1 MKVRLP
7 YPHPGQRTVRRQAR
21 RFNWLSAGR
30 RWRKT
35 TMCMSIAVEAAL
47 AGQQI
52 VWGAPVYDQ
61 VFTGWL
67 ETQQAAGNVADFNV
81 SRMTATFPG
90 RGAIIYRSL
99 DDPDNV
105 RSKTA
110 DGVVIDECGD
120 VMEAAWYEAL
130 RPMLM
135 DTGGWAWGIGTPK
148 GRNWFWREHA
158 KARDEDGEAM
168 SWQAP
173 TLGARIVGQELV
185 REPHPLENPDIA
197 WGELLSLWQTMP
209 ERSFRQ
215 EILAEFMEDAGGV
228 FRGVRGR
235 ATEKPR
241 LPYDGV
247 FVMGLDWAQ
256 QKDFTVLTVLDA
268 RSRKMVDLDRF
279 NQVDWALQRGRVK
292 AMADKWDVERII
304 AEKNSIGGPNIEA
317 LQREGLPVLPFET
330 TAQSKPPL
338 IESLA
343 LAFERGEIAI
353 LDDPVLVDELEAYER
368 TVSEVTG
375 RARYNAPEG
384 GHDDCVMALAL
395 AWWGVVAGGPKSRT
409 RRAA

>member
-1 MKVRLP
+1 
-7 YPHPGQRTVRRQAR
+7 
-21 RFNWLSAGR
+21 
-30 RWRKT
+30 
-35 TMCMSIAVEAAL
+35 MCMSIAVEAAL
-47 AGQQI
+47 GGRQI
-52 VWGAPVYDQ
+52 IWGAPTYDQ

-67 ETQQAAGNVADFNV
+67 ETQKAAAAVGEFNV

-90 RGAIIYRSL
+90 RGVIIYRSL

-110 DGVVIDECGD
+110 DGVVIDECAD
-120 VMEAAWYEAL
+120 VAEVAWYEVL

-158 KARDEDGEAM
+158 KARDAGSEAR

-173 TLGARIVGQELV
+173 TLGAEIVQGELV
-185 REPHPLENPDIA
+185 RKPHPLENPNIA
-197 WGELLSLWQTMP
+197 WGELVSLCQTMP

-228 FRGVRGR
+228 FRGVRAR
-235 ATEKPR
+235 AMLQR
-241 LPYDGV
+241 AAPYQGV

-268 RSRKMVDLDRF
+268 RTRKMVDLDRF

-292 AMADKWDVERII
+292 AMAEKWDVERIV

-317 LQREGLPVLPFET
+317 LQREGLPVLPFDT

-343 LAFERGEIAI
+343 LAFERGEVAI
-353 LDDPVLVDELEAYER
+353 LDEPTLVDELEAYER
-368 TVSEVTG
+368 QVSEVTG
-375 RARYNAPEG
+375 RPRYNAPEG
-384 GHDDCVMALAL
+384 MHDDCVMSLAL
-395 AWWGVVAGGPKSRT
+395 AWWGIVNGQRSRT
-409 RRAA
+409 RRTA